1 MKIKMILIV
10 LNVFGLLGALI
21 WLLTKPDWESF
32 VTCIGLIATLIT
44 QLNTSKENNNDT
56 TIMKQKGGKASDV
69 SESQNAIAV
78 RLAEQGYKFVVCFGA
93 NHAIDE
99 IKKYLFGGV

>member
-32 VTCIGLIATLIT
+32 VTCIGLIATLIA

-56 TIMKQKGGKASDV
+56 TIMKQKGGKGSTNCQSKGDI
-69 SESQNAIAV
+69 NI
-78 RLAEQGYKFVVCFGA
+78 
-93 NHAIDE
+93 N
-99 IKKYLFGGV
+99 IK